1 MSRKKVTASRGN
13 AWLKKSVLA
22 TLAGV
27 LVGGG
32 ALPALGVQKAHAGAE
47 KVIQVV
53 AGTGTPGHTRA
64 SKAALSQLNAP
75 KDIDLIEMQ
84 GASGLHMLLFN
95 NTGDQEAWMAIGNG
109 LAIYPSMS
117 GKDYTPIRLKNGDQ
131 NVSLQNVAVS
141 KGSNSSSSLGNNL
154 IYFTGSSTGDPYPT
168 VFALANDQPS
178 SPDASGTV
186 EYQITQALSSDQ
198 VRNPAGLA
206 TDAIGNVYA
215 LDEWDNMASGYRI
228 TPSSTGNTPPTV
240 TEATYLSAK
249 GLSVDLPIEDIAM
262 WNKDYYILDGIGKIY
277 AVDSTD
283 GEVETLP
290 VNSLKDP
297 TALSVAQNGDIY
309 VADTGNNRVV
319 RLDADESYHMDR
331 VAGLASGE
339 AGMGAEGG
347 YPLETALNAPEGVA
361 VATDGTVYISDT
373 GNHRVLQIATPQ
385 AAPTLVT
392 GQAANGAV
400 NLSWSEV
407 PDTLYYEVYRYAGP
421 NAPSDPSQWEF
432 AGQTSFSGQ
441 PGAASFTATGLNN
454 DQPYVFAVKAKGIR
468 STSAFAVSEIVTPVG
483 ETKYTYEQQQID
495 GVVWNLVK
503 SAADLDHMRDD
514 KTLNYKLTTDISK
527 AALDAY
533 LTETKESVYWRP
545 IGGKEGFTGQFDGGG
560 HSIEGLTVRE
570 EAGGLFSYLYKAKV
584 ENLRLTAL
592 DIVNYENTGG
602 LSGTAYYSN
611 ISKVSAAGKI
621 QGSGSVGGLVGDLQ
635 NTTIRQSFFDG
646 SVSGSGKVG
655 GLIGRAAFDSEYGAS
670 KIQNNYVWGKVS
682 PLIYTRMNTNTFTTS
697 NTDRDRFGGFVGTV
711 AAFGFEG
718 STNASAIFENN
729 YTSVELDGTIGD
741 TSWMET
747 FAFGGSNEGVPSVSN
762 YWNTKSNTGKAND
775 LIQAKPLEDTQMKER
790 ANFIDWDFEKIW
802 MMDPVSGYPILGT
815 VKEEPTTPPVT
826 EPTTPTVPTIPS
838 TPSTGSGEPSTPI
851 VTAPTPSNTTTIN
864 VNVQND
870 KTTNG
875 SVVSTLAITRTK
887 GTDGTTKDALQLTP
901 AKAAEI
907 INLLKTSGSKT
918 AAIVLPDTNDEVSQ
932 WDLTV
937 PNAASKVLTAEGVE
951 LVILNP
957 NVRITVP
964 ASSLTNLTDDL
975 YFRLIPVKSTS
986 TSAEIQA
993 RALATPEIV
1002 ATANGGNITVLGRPM
1017 TIETNLQSRPVTLT
1031 LPLPA
1036 GSTFTAA
1043 QQRKLG
1049 VYIEHSDG
1057 TKQLVPGKVVT
1068 GEDGKPGLELT
1079 VNHFSTF
1086 TIVNVSSWGGTLNAA
1101 PYILGYQDGSFK
1113 PEQDITRAELAAIV
1127 GRITG
1132 MTTGTAAF
1140 SDVKNG
1146 SWASTVA
1153 GPAAA
1158 SGIMTGYSDGTFKP
1172 NASITRAELAA
1183 ALAKL
1188 LPQSGLNTSAAA
1200 AGFRDLAAGHWATEA
1215 AAQLQ
1220 AAGVITGYAD
1230 GSFKPEQAITRAE
1243 AVMMINRLIALDAS
1257 TTQPGAGE
1265 WTDVA
1270 SAHWA
1275 HDAILAAS
1283 MKR

>member
-1 MSRKKVTASRGN
+1 MRKRLKSSQPGRFNAASLLKKTALGTLIGATVLGTLPATIGISQAAPEKVTAPLVTQGG
-13 AWLKKSVLA
+13 WQPGLKKIEISIRDANGNYPNFERTRGLIAQTALVGSSGEPANIFVFSDTDKNQVVLGAVQNNMSQTFTAFPSLTNQDQHAVTVNDLFMESFKSPESLPNLYGTGQDTGSGTSNVYRLVMEKNEMSASPLLGPEVLA
-22 TLAGV
+22 DPKGIDQQPGSETLYVAGGKDGKV
-27 LVGGG
+27 WKLIPNPAYVVDTTDHIEGGLSGGNPVETVDNDGDPVETVDNDGEQTVPGIAPNEGNEVKEVNPTEGTTEIEGTESGSRTFAPLSAPNSDATTQG
-32 ALPALGVQKAHAGAE
+32 ALATPYMATVVADFDDVHSNLTDVAYDNGDLYVSDAGLNQIVRIDLDQAGKTTVVDAGLNEPQSIALDNEHNLYIADTENHQVKKLNTATGQVE
-47 KVIQVV
+47 VV
-53 AGTGTPGHTRA
+53 AGTGEA
-64 SKAALSQLNAP
+64 SQSYEGVPAVQSSLTEPTSVAVDKTTGALYIADLGRIQKLENQFFY
-75 KDIDLIEMQ
+75 KQVQEEGRVWNLIE
-84 GASGLHMLLFN
+84 N
-95 NTGDQEAWMAIGNG
+95 
-109 LAIYPSMS
+109 
-117 GKDYTPIRLKNGDQ
+117 
-131 NVSLQNVAVS
+131 
-141 KGSNSSSSLGNNL
+141 
-154 IYFTGSSTGDPYPT
+154 
-168 VFALANDQPS
+168 
-178 SPDASGTV
+178 
-186 EYQITQALSSDQ
+186 
-198 VRNPAGLA
+198 
-206 TDAIGNVYA
+206 
-215 LDEWDNMASGYRI
+215 
-228 TPSSTGNTPPTV
+228 
-240 TEATYLSAK
+240 
-249 GLSVDLPIEDIAM
+249 
-262 WNKDYYILDGIGKIY
+262 
-277 AVDSTD
+277 
-283 GEVETLP
+283 
-290 VNSLKDP
+290 
-297 TALSVAQNGDIY
+297 
-309 VADTGNNRVV
+309 
-319 RLDADESYHMDR
+319 
-331 VAGLASGE
+331 VAGL
-339 AGMGAEGG
+339 
-347 YPLETALNAPEGVA
+347 
-361 VATDGTVYISDT
+361 
-373 GNHRVLQIATPQ
+373 
-385 AAPTLVT
+385 
-392 GQAANGAV
+392 
-400 NLSWSEV
+400 
-407 PDTLYYEVYRYAGP
+407 
-421 NAPSDPSQWEF
+421 
-432 AGQTSFSGQ
+432 
-441 PGAASFTATGLNN
+441 
-454 DQPYVFAVKAKGIR
+454 
-468 STSAFAVSEIVTPVG
+468 
-483 ETKYTYEQQQID
+483 
-495 GVVWNLVK
+495 
-503 SAADLDHMRDD
+503 DHVRDD
-514 KTLNYKLTTDISK
+514 MERIQNRKNYRLATDISK
-527 AALDAY
+527 SQLEEYYASQDRPN
-533 LTETKESVYWRP
+533 TWVP
-545 IGGKEGFTGQFDGGG
+545 IGGGEIGFSGTFDGAG
-560 HSIEGLTVRE
+560 HVIDGLEVKNLDDDNRY
-570 EAGGLFSYLYKAKV
+570 AGLFGATYKATIQ
-584 ENLRLTAL
+584 NLRLTNVKMNAYRQSGGLTAL
-592 DIVNYENTGG
+592 DY
-602 LSGTAYYSN
+602 SSN
-611 ISKVSAAGKI
+611 IRKVAVEG
-621 QGSGSVGGLVGDLQ
+621 
-635 NTTIRQSFFDG
+635 T
-646 SVSGSGKVG
+646 VSGNRYVG
-655 GLIGRAAFDSEYGAS
+655 GLIGESRGTTIDQAYFD
-670 KIQNNYVWGKVS
+670 GKVS
-682 PLIYTRMNTNTFTTS
+682 GTGSIGGLLGYAAMDGYNIVS
-697 NTDRDRFGGFVGTV
+697 NSYAWAQMMLTPEYLQRNLDTGAAGGFVGTV
-711 AAFGFEG
+711 SYEASPEEGTGAFQHNYSSASIMTAIIEDRNLQANETVVESKIGPFEG
-718 STNASAIFENN
+718 WVFSEIE
-729 YTSVELDGTIGD
+729 
-741 TSWMET
+741 
-747 FAFGGSNEGVPSVSN
+747 VPHASN
-762 YWNTKSNTGKAND
+762 YWDSGAYGATGTSKLAS
-775 LIQAKPLEDTQMKER
+775 AFTAEEMKVQ
-790 ANFIDWDFEKIW
+790 ANFAEWDFANVW
-802 MMDPVSGYPILGT
+802 SMDPIRQNYPILK
-815 VKEEPTTPPVT
+815 VFLKETTPPPVT
-826 EPTTPTVPTIPS
+826 EPTPPVTEPTVPTIPS
-838 TPSTGSGEPSTPI
+838 TPSFEPSTPI
-851 VTAPTPSNTTTIN
+851 VTAPTPTPSNTTTIN

-1002 ATANGGNITVLGRPM
+1002 ATANGGSITVLGRPM

-1101 PYILGYQDGSFK
+1101 PYILGYQNGSFK

-1172 NASITRAELAA
+1172 NSSITRAELAA

-1215 AAQLQ
+1215 AEQLQ

-1243 AVMMINRLIALDAS
+1243 AVTMINRLIGLDAS

-1270 SAHWA
+1270 SAYWA